1 MLTFPGHGSPSVKA
15 TSLRI
20 ALLSENGGNE
30 YPQKRRVLVKLS
42 DRQGM
47 IRPSMQFEAR
57 TMIWL
62 EPSKKPAVSSVHS
75 YREEL

>member
-47 IRPSMQFEAR
+47 IRLSMQVRSSDDDLAR
-57 TMIWL
+57 AI
-62 EPSKKPAVSSVHS
+62 EKASGVVGSFI
-75 YREEL
+75 